1 MIFIKEKSMKNLFEL
16 SEEEKNQIRG
26 LHESYKSK
34 PGTSLNEQGA
44 RISGVKMTDKGK
56 FDISRTKTKETDA
69 ITGKEGVGQEDY
81 FTDKDNTEVLG
92 YYNNPKSEWKSL
104 ITAYIWNKIKFWDLS
119 SKKAYKKIMTDSPY
133 IMFNVVAEIG
143 RKDGDS
149 TAIKSQRVVIEDLG
163 EKTTTTPAKEA
174 APTIIYPGFSA
185 PPAAGN
191 TSDFFADNSWAPTES
206 MKTYVQT
213 NLVEPILD
221 IINVAKSKTNT
232 TPVLFL
238 SKLNVDSSV
247 SRFLN
252 SIDNQGTKIP
262 PGENPDRMSFETLS
276 NKRADAAIQYLKEV
290 LSPYVNWDDTI
301 VTKNT
306 KGGNGDGSTGP
317 DPYKEADSI
326 IKNTDPNNK
335 LKSYQSVFD
344 SPGFRKKYEP
354 NKFTKFDIVVG
365 VVPIPGK
372 TEEPEPTPGT
382 VKTEK
387 NFKFLFFYEDT
398 DWNFDFNLPKFDWK
412 YTSSGKA
419 PGFWKI
425 SENVCEQ
432 KWWQRIFKKYII
444 PKDF

>member
-16 SEEEKNQIRG
+16 SEEEKNNIRG

-34 PGTSLNEQGA
+34 PGTSLNEQGG
-44 RISGVKMTDKGK
+44 RISGVQMTDKGK
-56 FDISRTKTKETDA
+56 FDISRTKTKETDT

-81 FTDKDNTEVLG
+81 FTDSDNTEVLAL
-92 YYNNPKSEWKSL
+92 YNDPKSEWKSS
-104 ITAYIWNKIKFWDLS
+104 IKTYILDKIKWWDRS
-119 SKKAYKKIMTDSPY
+119 SKRAYEKIMTNSPY
-133 IMFNVVAEIG
+133 VMFNVVAEIG

-163 EKTTTTPAKEA
+163 EKTTTTPEKEA
-174 APTIIYPGFSA
+174 GPTIIYPGFSA
-185 PPAAGN
+185 PPQAGI
-191 TSDFFADNSWAPTES
+191 TSDFFADNSWVPTES

-213 NLVEPILD
+213 NIVKPIID
-221 IINVAKSKTNT
+221 IINEAKKKTNQ

-238 SKLNVDSSV
+238 SNLNVNSSV

-252 SIDNQGTKIP
+252 SIDNEGTKIQ
-262 PGENPDRMSFETLS
+262 PGNNPDRMSFDTLS
-276 NKRADAAIQYLKEV
+276 TNRANAAVQYLKEV

-301 VTKNT
+301 VTTNAN
-306 KGGNGDGSTGP
+306 GENGDGSSGA
-317 DPYKEADSI
+317 DPYKEADNL
-326 IKNTDPNNK
+326 IKSGKFKD
-335 LKSYQSVFD
+335 YASVFN
-344 SPGFRKKYEP
+344 SPGFRAKYDQY
-354 NKFTKFDIVVG
+354 KYTKFNIVVG

-372 TEEPEPTPGT
+372 TEKPEPTPGT
-382 VKTEK
+382 EKTEK

-398 DWNFDFNLPKFDWK
+398 DWNFEFDLPNFDWK

-432 KWWQRIFKKYII
+432 KWWQRILKKYII

>member
-1 MIFIKEKSMKNLFEL
+1 MKNLFEL
-16 SEEEKNQIRG
+16 SEEEKNSIRG

-92 YYNNPKSEWKSL
+92 YYNNPKSPWKSL
-104 ITAYIWNKIKFWDLS
+104 ITAYIWDKIKFWDLS

-213 NLVEPILD
+213 NLVQPIID
-221 IINVAKSKTNT
+221 IINDAKSKTNT

-238 SKLNVDSSV
+238 SKLNIDSSV

-306 KGGNGDGSTGP
+306 KGGNGDGSTGL

-382 VKTEK
+382 EKTEK

-398 DWNFDFNLPKFDWK
+398 DWNFEFDLPNFDWK

-432 KWWQRIFKKYII
+432 KWWQRILKKYII

>member
-1 MIFIKEKSMKNLFEL
+1 MSNLFEL
-16 SEEEKNQIRG
+16 SDEEKNKIRG

-34 PGTSLNEQGA
+34 PGTSLNEQGG
-44 RISGVKMTDKGK
+44 RISGVQMTDKGK
-56 FDISRTKTKETDA
+56 IDISRSKTKETDT

-81 FTDKDNTEVLG
+81 FTDNDNAEVLAL
-92 YYNNPKSEWKSL
+92 YNNPKSDWKSS
-104 ITAYIWNKIKFWDLS
+104 ITAYIWDKIKFWDLS
-119 SKKAYKKIMTDSPY
+119 SKRAYKKIMIDSPY

-143 RKDGDS
+143 RKDGNS
-149 TAIKSQRVVIEDLG
+149 TAIKAQRVVIEDLG
-163 EKTTTTPAKEA
+163 EKTTTTPGEKA
-174 APTIIYPGFSA
+174 APTIIYPSFSA
-185 PPAAGN
+185 PPQAGS
-191 TSDFFADNSWAPTES
+191 TSDFFADNSWVPTES

-213 NLVEPILD
+213 NIVKPITD
-221 IINVAKSKTNT
+221 IINEAKAKTNQ

-238 SKLNVDSSV
+238 NSLNVNSSV

-252 SIDNQGTKIP
+252 SIDNQGNKIQ
-262 PGENPDRMSFETLS
+262 PGNNPDRMSFDTLS
-276 NKRADAAIQYLKEV
+276 TNRANAAVQYLKEV

-301 VTKNT
+301 VTTNT
-306 KGGNGDGSTGP
+306 EGENGDGSSGP
-317 DPYKEADSI
+317 DPYKEADNL
-326 IKNTDPNNK
+326 IKSGKFKD
-335 LKSYQSVFD
+335 YAAVFN
-344 SPGFRKKYEP
+344 SPGFRAKY
-354 NKFTKFDIVVG
+354 NQYKYTKFNIVVG

-372 TEEPEPTPGT
+372 TEEPEPKPGT

-398 DWNFDFNLPKFDWK
+398 DWNFELNLPKFDWK

>member
-1 MIFIKEKSMKNLFEL
+1 
-16 SEEEKNQIRG
+16 
-26 LHESYKSK
+26 
-34 PGTSLNEQGA
+34 
-44 RISGVKMTDKGK
+44 MTDKGK

>member
-1 MIFIKEKSMKNLFEL
+1 MKNLFEL